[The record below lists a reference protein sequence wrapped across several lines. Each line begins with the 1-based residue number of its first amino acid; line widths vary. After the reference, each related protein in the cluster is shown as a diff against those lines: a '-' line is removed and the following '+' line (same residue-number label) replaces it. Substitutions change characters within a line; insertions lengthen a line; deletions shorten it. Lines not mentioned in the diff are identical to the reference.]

1 MVNCW
6 IIEAENQNALDHPK
20 LDALNLQI
28 ETKLVV
34 KLCVLHALSL
44 YGQNTFNIC
53 NYEGKTLTTRAFF
66 VEHFSLAASNGFF
79 MSII

>member
-1 MVNCW
+1 MDYWSRKSKCFGSSQTRWTEFANRNKVSD
-6 IIEAENQNALDHPK
+6 E
-20 LDALNLQI
+20 
-28 ETKLVV
+28 VV
-34 KLCVLHALSL
+34 CTACTLSL

-66 VEHFSLAASNGFF
+66 VENFSLAASNGFF

>member
-34 KLCVLHALSL
+34 KLCVLHALCL
-44 YGQNTFNIC
+44 CMVKI
-53 NYEGKTLTTRAFF
+53 
-66 VEHFSLAASNGFF
+66 H
-79 MSII
+79 SIYVTMKEKL